1 MIILTY
7 EQIYICDMNGGK
19 IMLQEKESANV
30 LKANNSKSCGCG
42 NTHSEIDECK
52 GSSIYTLENLGC
64 AHCAAKMEKKIQEL
78 PEVKEATITFST
90 KQLRLKA
97 KNSENLLPEIQK
109 ICESIESEVKVVPK
123 ETRNNASKEKMEHS
137 LKMKKELVELIIGI
151 GFFVFGKVL
160 EGTEPEWSLFMF
172 VISYLLLGGSILVS
186 AVKNLFKGQVLD
198 ENFLM
203 SVATIGGFII
213 KDYPEA
219 VGVMLFFRIG
229 EFFEHKAVEKS
240 RGQIMDAID
249 MRPEVV
255 QLVKN
260 DEIEVIDA
268 QEAKVGQI
276 LLVRPGDRIP
286 LDGNVV
292 EGESRI
298 DTSPVTGE
306 PVPVKV
312 KAGSQVISG
321 CINTSGV
328 LKIKVEKVLE
338 ESMVTRILDTVE
350 NAAASKP
357 KMERFITR
365 FSRIYTP
372 IVVSIAAITAIVPSL
387 LTGNWNHWVYTGLT
401 FLVISCPCA
410 LVLSVPLSFFSG
422 IGAGSR
428 KGILFKAGVALEA
441 LYEVKAIVMDKTGT
455 LTKGD
460 FQVQKIQAASHM
472 GAEQVLS
479 MAASCEQS
487 STHPIGH
494 SILLAAEEKSLEI
507 EKPSAVKE
515 IAGRGIIADVSY
527 GQILCGNRKLMEEH
541 QVNLPELKQIG
552 FGTEVFVALNGKY
565 AGQIQISDTI
575 KEDAGTAVSGMKKL
589 GIRTAMLTGDQ
600 KESAQAVALKIGIE
614 EAYSRLLPEDKLLRL
629 KEIRKKYGSVMFVG
643 DGINDAP
650 VLAGADVGAAMG
662 AGADAAIVAADV
674 VFMTSNMSAVLQSI
688 QIAKETNRIAKQN
701 VIFALAVKAIVM
713 ILGLTGY
720 ASMWMA
726 VFADSG
732 VAMLCIL
739 NSIRILYK
747 KNL

>member
-1 MIILTY
+1 
-7 EQIYICDMNGGK
+7 
-19 IMLQEKESANV
+19 MLKEKERENV
-30 LKANNSKSCGCG
+30 LKDNNSKSCGCEY
-42 NTHSEIDECK
+42 THKEHKEIDECK
-52 GSSIYTLENLGC
+52 DSCIYTLENLGC

-78 PEVKEATITFST
+78 PNVTEATITFST

-97 KNSENLLPEIQK
+97 KDKEVLLPEIQK

-123 ETRNNASKEKMEHS
+123 EKRNNKTKEKLDHS
-137 LKMKKELVELIIGI
+137 LEMKKEFIELIIGI
-151 GFFVFGKVL
+151 GFFALGKFL
-160 EGTEPEWSLFMF
+160 EETKPEWSLLMF
-172 VISYLLLGGSILVS
+172 VISYLLLGRSILLS
-186 AVKNLFKGQVLD
+186 AVKNLIKGQVLD

-203 SVATIGGFII
+203 SVATLGAFII

-219 VGVMLFFRIG
+219 VGVMLFFRVG

-255 QLVKN
+255 NLVK
-260 DEIEVIDA
+260 DKEIEIIDA
-268 QEAKVGQI
+268 QEAEAGQI

-312 KAGSQVISG
+312 QPGSQVISG

-338 ESMVTRILDTVE
+338 ESMVTRILDAVE

-357 KMERFITR
+357 RIERFITR
-365 FSRIYTP
+365 FSRVYTP

-387 LTGNWNHWVYTGLT
+387 ITGNWNHWVYTGLT

-422 IGAGSR
+422 IGAGSK
-428 KGILFKAGVALEA
+428 KGILFKAGSALEA

-455 LTKGD
+455 LTKGN
-460 FQVQKIQAASHM
+460 FMVQKIHAVNYMEPDQI
-472 GAEQVLS
+472 LS

-487 STHPIGH
+487 STHPIGN
-494 SILLAAEEKSLEI
+494 SILLAAEEKSLKI
-507 EKPSAVKE
+507 ESPSAIKE
-515 IAGRGIIADVSY
+515 IAGQGIKADVAN
-527 GQILCGNRKLMEEH
+527 GQILCGNRKLMENH
-541 QVNLPELKQIG
+541 QVAISGLEQSG
-552 FGTEVFVALNGKY
+552 SGTEVFVALNGKL

-575 KEDAGTAVSGMKKL
+575 KEDAAMAVSGMKKL

-600 KESAQAVALKIGIE
+600 KESAQAVAQEIGIE
-614 EAYSRLLPEDKLLRL
+614 EVYSKLLPEDKLNRL
-629 KEIRKKYGSVMFVG
+629 KEIRKKHGSVMFVG

-688 QIAKETNRIAKQN
+688 QIAKETNKIAKQN
-701 VIFALAVKAIVM
+701 VIFALAVKAVVM

-747 KNL
+747 KNRQI